1 MSSSPHLGAHLDPE
15 KASFSDCGSSVTQFA
30 DIHPGHQATAKD
42 TTTTTTTTTPHP
54 STPNPDQNADE
65 IESDAQR
72 DARINE
78 ELTVLARQISN
89 HSHKKDDHGIS
100 DDRELKHTQTK
111 STLGGLAG
119 ANPFEDPS
127 HPELNPNSNEFDP
140 RKWVKL
146 IMRQH
151 ARHSD
156 NPDGSVDYD
165 ALRAGLS
172 FQNLNVHGFGRPT
185 DFQKNVGNIW
195 LSVASSV
202 KSIFGADSKTK
213 IQILRE
219 FEGVVR
225 AGEML
230 VVLGRPGSGCST
242 FLKTVAGETH
252 GFFIGDG
259 SELNYQGIGRGV
271 MTGNFRGEVIYQAE
285 TDGKHISPP
294 RLQGKYWVDFSCNA
308 QFTSHS

>member
-1 MSSSPHLGAHLDPE
+1 MSSPPNLGVQLDPE
-15 KASFSDCGSSVTQFA
+15 KASFSDHGSSVTQFA
-30 DIHPGHQATAKD
+30 DIHPGPQTAAKD
-42 TTTTTTTTTPHP
+42 TTTLNP
-54 STPNPDQNADE
+54 STPNPNHGADE
-65 IESDAQR
+65 IESDTQR

-89 HSHKKDDHGIS
+89 YSHKDEHVIDG
-100 DDRELKHTQTK
+100 RELKHTQTK
-111 STLGGLAG
+111 STLGGLTG

-127 HPELNPNSNEFDP
+127 HPELNPSSEEFDP

-156 NPDGSVDYD
+156 NPDGIVDYD

-185 DFQKNVGNIW
+185 DFQKDVANIW
-195 LSVASSV
+195 LSVVSSV

-213 IQILRE
+213 IQILSD

-252 GFFIGDG
+252 GFFIEEG
-259 SELNYQGIGRGV
+259 SELNYQGIGRKA
-271 MTGNFRGEVIYQAE
+271 MTENFRGEVIYQAE
-285 TDGKHISPP
+285 TDGKHIRPNI
-294 RLQGKYWVDFSCNA
+294 Y
-308 QFTSHS
+308 

>member
-1 MSSSPHLGAHLDPE
+1 MSSPPHLGTHLDPE
-15 KASFSDCGSSVTQFA
+15 KASFSDYGSSVTQFA
-30 DIHPGHQATAKD
+30 DIHPGPQANAKD
-42 TTTTTTTTTPHP
+42 TITTTTSHP
-54 STPNPDQNADE
+54 VTPNPHHNADE
-65 IESDAQR
+65 IESDTQR

-78 ELTVLARQISN
+78 ELTILARKISN
-89 HSHKKDDHGIS
+89 HSHKDDHGIT
-100 DDRELKHTQTK
+100 DDRELKHTKTK

-127 HPELNPNSNEFDP
+127 HPELNPNSNEFDS

-156 NPDGSVDYD
+156 NPEGSVDYD

-202 KSIFGADSKTK
+202 KSIFGADSKRK
-213 IQILRE
+213 IQILRD

-252 GFFIGDG
+252 GFFIGEG
-259 SELNYQGIGRGV
+259 SELNYQGIGREV

-285 TDGKHISPP
+285 TDGKHICYP
-294 RLQGKYWVDFSCNA
+294 LN
-308 QFTSHS
+308 